1 MPMYS
6 MGVVMPGTSPFS
18 SRSVDSSN
26 RGSFYK
32 TDQVNV
38 THNTYQQWRTTY
50 AIGHHTS
57 HILQHPHAKLCSLQS
72 WKLACRFQSE
82 SPRRSPS
89 CCAQKAVPSTSFP
102 YSTVRSVAILRC
114 LQYSNCTSTQCLTHA
129 TMQCLAY
136 ATRWEVKPTRCVQI
150 VGGTS
155 TMRAGK
161 EPAVPS
167 CFLWNSSANLVYCWK
182 VYILGQDRKKIGF

>member
-150 VGGTS
+150 VGGYLNHARREGARCPQLFS
-155 TMRAGK
+155 L
-161 EPAVPS
+161 ELL
-167 CFLWNSSANLVYCWK
+167 CQ
-182 VYILGQDRKKIGF
+182 LGVLLEGVHPGTGQRKIGF